1 MSDLVRVIMAVSG
14 IICSGIAVFIG
25 LNIAED
31 TTNIDGPLYV
41 PLVQVLSATAGL
53 LIGIS
58 LIG

>member
-1 MSDLVRVIMAVSG
+1 MPLWVRVITAVSG

-53 LIGIS
+53 LIGFS

>member
-1 MSDLVRVIMAVSG
+1 MSLWVRVIMAVFG

-25 LNIAED
+25 LNISED

-41 PLVQVLSATAGL
+41 PLVLVLSATAGL